1 MARLDHVR
9 RSLPEVLD
17 VAVCWA
23 ESLQGC
29 GELSDALR
37 SVVEIVGAKQ
47 ARLVRL
53 DVGTTGESVLVSL
66 DQARGAPAPRR
77 AEMSFSRYLL
87 GDGIGKARSGTV
99 WYLSEFRH
107 LSEHQASAVRLGM
120 IDAGTRELAAVVLEP
135 RPRDIDILELRFAD
149 RLQAKEVEAISVL
162 MPVLA
167 RAWQNR
173 RGDFFAVSARN
184 SDADGT
190 PSGRGVTWTLGST
203 NPAGFTKAE
212 YRVCALLSRGMGA
225 KAISA
230 RLRISESTVRSHL
243 RSIYAK
249 TNTQGQRE
257 LMSQLFWSGVI
268 SEGVEPKPVSTA
280 RAAAG
285 SRGTPARPASLVKSP
300 RPNPT

>member
-1 MARLDHVR
+1 MW
-9 RSLPEVLD
+9 RSLPEILD
-17 VAVCWA
+17 VVVCWA
-23 ESLQGC
+23 ESLQGR

-37 SVVEIVGAKQ
+37 SVVEIVGAKH
-47 ARLVRL
+47 ARLVRV
-53 DVGTTGESVLVSL
+53 DVGTTGETVLVSL
-66 DQARGAPAPRR
+66 DQARGAPPPRQ

-99 WYLSEFRH
+99 WYLTEFRH

-120 IDAGTRELAAVVLEP
+120 TDARTRELAAIVLEP
-135 RPRDIDILELRFAD
+135 RTRDIDILELRFTD
-149 RLQAKEVEAISVL
+149 TLPAKQVEAISVL

-173 RGDFFAVSARN
+173 RGDFFAVGDRKRE
-184 SDADGT
+184 ADST
-190 PSGRGVTWTLGST
+190 PAGRGVTWTLGSS

-212 YRVCALLSRGMGA
+212 YRVCALLSRGLGA

-257 LMSQLFWSGVI
+257 LMSQLFWSGVM
-268 SEGVEPKPVSTA
+268 GDDVEPKPVPKA
-280 RAAAG
+280 RAEAG
-285 SRGTPARPASLVKSP
+285 GQRTPARQASLVKSP
-300 RPNPT
+300 RPTPT